1 LRLPGLPPGCRY
13 FYRPA
18 GGKDYPDPAS
28 HYQPEGVHGPSE
40 TVDHAAYAWQDAP
53 WKGLPLNSLI
63 LYELHTG
70 TFTPEGTFEA
80 VIPRLNDLLALGINA
95 IELMPVTQFPGNRNW
110 GYDTVYPYAVQHSYG
125 GPKGLKKLVDA
136 CHQKGIAVFLDVI
149 YNHLGPEGN
158 Y

>member
-1 LRLPGLPPGCRY
+1 MEIPGAYYTGGHSTFTVWAPLHNRMDLHLLTPAEKILPMQQQANGCFTLRLPGLPPGCRY

-18 GGKDYPDPAS
+18 GEKDYPDPAS

-95 IELMPVTQFPGNRNW
+95 IELMP
-110 GYDTVYPYAVQHSYG
+110 
-125 GPKGLKKLVDA
+125 
-136 CHQKGIAVFLDVI
+136 
-149 YNHLGPEGN
+149 
-158 Y
+158 